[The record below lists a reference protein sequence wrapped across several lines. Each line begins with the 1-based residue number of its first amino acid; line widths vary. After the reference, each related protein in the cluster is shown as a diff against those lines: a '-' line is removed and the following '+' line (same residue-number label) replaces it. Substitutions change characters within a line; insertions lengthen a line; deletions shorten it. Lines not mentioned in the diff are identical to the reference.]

1 MSVVA
6 VAAAGSDR
14 ECADDEAGGGGG
26 ERAVDLPEDFKY
38 YRDTFSAAT
47 RGNMK
52 IRNLQWCLLLVSEDG
67 IVMIIGMGPW

>member
-6 VAAAGSDR
+6 VAAGSDR

-38 YRDTFSAAT
+38 YRDTFSAT
-47 RGNMK
+47 LRGNMK